1 MDLNYLFA
9 RQQMERSLARSA
21 ATVTAREAHEEM
33 ARHYELEI
41 ERKSGG
47 RIVFPWHRDGAEA
60 DPGSDQLITA
70 LPTPSGS
77 S

>member
-1 MDLNYLFA
+1 MDLNYLFT

-21 ATVTAREAHEEM
+21 ATAAAREAHEEM
-33 ARHYELEI
+33 ARRYEREI

-47 RIVFPWHRDGAEA
+47 RIAFPWHRDGAEA
-60 DPGSDQLITA
+60 DADTAQLISEP
-70 LPTPSGS
+70 PTPSAS